1 MTCRIF
7 ILMALL
13 MSIAACAAVPMN
25 GNVTSSGE
33 ILGSAEMS
41 ATRDPGLKSYNIV
54 SELPD
59 GTIYRGATKS
69 SDESATLFS
78 NNGESMKC
86 VFKIN
91 NLSKGFESGGTGSCT
106 TSEGQKL
113 DVKF

>member
-7 ILMALL
+7 LLMALL
-13 MSIAACAAVPMN
+13 MSIAACSVIPMS
-25 GNVTSSGE
+25 GDVTSSGE
-33 ILGSAEMS
+33 ILGAAEMS

-59 GTIYRGATKS
+59 GTIYRGSTKS
-69 SDESATLFS
+69 SDKSATLFT
-78 NNGESMKC
+78 NDGESMEC
-86 VFKIN
+86 VFKVN

-106 TSEGQKL
+106 TSEGQQL